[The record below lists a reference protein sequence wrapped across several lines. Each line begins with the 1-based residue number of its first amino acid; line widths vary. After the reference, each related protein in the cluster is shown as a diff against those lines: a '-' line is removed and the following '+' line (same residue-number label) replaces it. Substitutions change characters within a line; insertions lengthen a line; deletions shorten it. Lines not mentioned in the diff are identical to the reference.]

1 MNRITADNCVLITG
15 ATSGIG
21 MQIAKDY
28 AQNGSNVICCG
39 RNLSRLNELE
49 SASEHIK
56 ALSFDITD
64 SSSAQEA
71 AKQLASLDISWHPSV
86 WILNAGDC
94 EYIDDGQID
103 AALFARVMNTN
114 VTGVANCIEAFQ
126 SHFKAGHKVVI
137 VGSIASE
144 VALPRAEAYGASKAA
159 LGYLARTLRL
169 DLAPQGI
176 EVVSV
181 FPGFVKTPLTDKN
194 TFDMPMIVS
203 TEEASKSIR
212 DGIDA
217 GKANIYF
224 PFVFTSILRVIGLLP
239 YSWQY
244 WLVSKLV
251 KSESGANQAPSKHE
265 Q

>member
-1 MNRITADNCVLITG
+1 MDSTIANNCVLITG

-21 MQIAKDY
+21 MQLAKDY
-28 AQNGSNVICCG
+28 AQSGVKVICCG
-39 RNLSRLNELE
+39 RNQSRLEDLE
-49 SASEHIK
+49 ETSDNIK
-56 ALSFDITD
+56 SLSFDITD
-64 SSSAQEA
+64 TSSAQDA
-71 AKQLASLDISWHPSV
+71 AKQLASLDKSWHPAV

-103 AALFARVMNTN
+103 SGLFARVMNTN

-126 SHFKAGHKVVI
+126 SHFEAGHKVVV

-176 EVVSV
+176 DVVSV

-203 TEEASKSIR
+203 VEEASRSIR
-212 DGIDA
+212 RGIEA
-217 GKANIYF
+217 GKTNIYF

-239 YSWQY
+239 YNWQY

-251 KSESGANQAPSKHE
+251 KSESGANQTPSQHK